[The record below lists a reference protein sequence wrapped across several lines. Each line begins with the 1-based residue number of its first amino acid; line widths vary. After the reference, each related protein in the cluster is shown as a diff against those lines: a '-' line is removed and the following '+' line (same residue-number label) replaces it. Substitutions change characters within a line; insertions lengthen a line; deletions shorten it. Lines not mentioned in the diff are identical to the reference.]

1 MEIVPKATTAAA
13 TESFIQKHTS
23 IERSKVL
30 SHVMFP
36 EKFLLQN
43 IVRTTAVALLTGE
56 GTFKKTSAN
65 KVLSIDDTST
75 KRHNELYSEVWK
87 RFSQSSTD
95 VPALP
100 PHAMLPRQARGTLK
114 K

>member
-1 MEIVPKATTAAA
+1 
-13 TESFIQKHTS
+13 
-23 IERSKVL
+23 
-30 SHVMFP
+30 MFP

-114 K
+114 KYTKPAAQFILSLSISISKVGTHCGLIE

>member
-23 IERSKVL
+23 IESKVL

-75 KRHNELYSEVWK
+75 KRHDELYSEVWK

-100 PHAMLPRQARGTLK
+100 P
-114 K
+114 